1 MSENDNEKRMT
12 FTEHLGELRTRIIR
26 SGICVVV
33 MVVLCYAF
41 SNGIL
46 KMIARP
52 LTAIEVQ
59 QVQPADPN
67 APEPAPAPVP
77 APQTN
82 VAMWTLLSPF
92 EIVIVK
98 FKIAGYGGLVLSS
111 PFLIWQLLAFIFPGL
126 KPGEKRVVQILV
138 FGCGTLALIGVLV
151 AYFGVLPML
160 MPWIMGWIPE
170 GWTQQVRASETL
182 TFLFKFM
189 AGFAIAFQFPM
200 VVLIL
205 VYLGLLTPQT
215 LKQYRK
221 VAIVGL
227 TIGAAVL
234 TPPDPVSMI
243 IMLLPLVIMYE
254 GSILLSYLVIRRKKQ
269 TAAADA

>member
-170 GWTQQVRASETL
+170 GWTQQFRASETL